1 VFVGGSAPDLENHL
15 GIYGDEILYIGDHLF
30 SDVSV
35 SKALLRWRTALIL
48 RELESE
54 IEAADRFA
62 DDEARLTELM
72 DRKTDLERALAA
84 SRLDQLRERSGRGE
98 PIGGSPEE
106 RIAELRAALAAID
119 EQIGPLAQAS
129 GRQRNEAWG
138 PLMRSGNDKSLF
150 ARQVERYADVYTSRV
165 SNFLEATPYAFLRAA
180 RGSLPHD
187 L

>member
-1 VFVGGSAPDLENHL
+1 VDLEDSL
-15 GIYGDEILYIGDHLF
+15 GLHGDEILYVGDHLY

-54 IEAADRFA
+54 IEAADAFA
-62 DDEARLTELM
+62 VDEARLGELM
-72 DRKTDLERALAA
+72 EQKSDLERGLAA
-84 SRLDQLRERSGRGE
+84 ARLDLLRRRVGHAAPYGDPATADGRVATMRE
-98 PIGGSPEE
+98 
-106 RIAELRAALAAID
+106 ALTAID
-119 EQIGPLAQAS
+119 AEIGPLAQAS
-129 GRQRNEAWG
+129 GRQRNETWG

-165 SNFLEATPYAFLRAA
+165 SNFLEATPYGFLRAA

-187 L
+187 G